1 MSALPI
7 IPEEKKIDF
16 KFKKPGFDKLL
27 IFDLDETLIHTKVMD
42 EDQND
47 GDDVYAYQADIKP
60 DFCIEIMDPYT
71 NQPFLNEFFV
81 RPHVK

>member
-1 MSALPI
+1 
-7 IPEEKKIDF
+7 
-16 KFKKPGFDKLL
+16 
-27 IFDLDETLIHTKVMD
+27 LDETLIHTKVMD

-60 DFCIEIMDPYT
+60 DFCIEIMDPFT